1 MEIACGTGV
10 NFPHYHPE
18 GCRITA
24 IDVSPAM
31 LEVAERPAEKLGS
44 MSPSGSWTETLE
56 FPDESFDTMVSSL
69 ALCTFPDP
77 LAALGELKRVCRI
90 DGRLLLLEHG
100 RSGRGWL
107 GRFQDRRE
115 DAHAERF
122 GCYWNREPLELVEE
136 AGLKPISTRLA
147 FLGILREIE
156 ARRLE

>member
-1 MEIACGTGV
+1 
-10 NFPHYHPE
+10 
-18 GCRITA
+18 
-24 IDVSPAM
+24 M
-31 LEVAERPAEKLGS
+31 LEIAERPAEKLGLDVTFRI
-44 MSPSGSWTETLE
+44 MDTKTLE
-56 FPDESFDTMVSSL
+56 FPDESFDTVVSSL

-77 LAALGELKRVCRI
+77 LAALGEMKRVCRI

-100 RSGRGWL
+100 RSERGWL

-147 FLGILREIE
+147 FLGILHEIE